1 MLPSVIGGRGTAE
14 VTNNATDCSANRDA
28 HGGGRTTRP
37 WCFEMFVVTLRCAK
51 KQPFKQDEFDGQT
64 S

>member
-37 WCFEMFVVTLRCAK
+37 WCFEMFDDLAMC
-51 KQPFKQDEFDGQT
+51 
-64 S
+64 